1 LAKVK
6 EKSSKLKIMT
16 KRKNYHV
23 TKTDD
28 GWQGKLEGGQRA
40 SVKGE
45 TKAEVVKKTIEL
57 AKNQENSSVR
67 IHKTDG
73 KIQEE
78 RTYPKKSDPFPP
90 EG

>member
-1 LAKVK
+1 
-6 EKSSKLKIMT
+6 MNN
-16 KRKNYHV
+16 RKTYHV
-23 TKTDD
+23 TKTND

-40 SVKGE
+40 SIIGG
-45 TKAEVVKKTIEL
+45 TKADVVKKTIEL

-78 RTYPKKSDPFPP
+78 RTYPKKTDPFPP

>member
-1 LAKVK
+1 
-6 EKSSKLKIMT
+6 MT
-16 KRKNYHV
+16 KRKTYHV

-40 SVKGE
+40 SVTGN
-45 TKAEVVKKTIEL
+45 TKEEVLKKTIEI
-57 AKNQENSSVR
+57 AKNQENSSVK
-67 IHKTDG
+67 IHKSDG

>member
-1 LAKVK
+1 
-6 EKSSKLKIMT
+6 MT
-16 KRKNYHV
+16 KRKTYHV
-23 TKTDD
+23 SKTND

-45 TKAEVVKKTIEL
+45 TKKEVLKKTIEV
-57 AKNQENSSVR
+57 AKNQENSSVK
-67 IHKTDG
+67 IHKSDG
-73 KIQEE
+73 KFQEE

>member
-1 LAKVK
+1 
-6 EKSSKLKIMT
+6 MT
-16 KRKNYHV
+16 TRKTYHV

-28 GWQGKLEGGQRA
+28 GWQGKLEGGKRA
-40 SVKGE
+40 SIKGE
-45 TKAEVVKKTIEL
+45 TKEDVVKKTIEI
-57 AKNQENSSVR
+57 AKNQENSSVI

>member
-1 LAKVK
+1 
-6 EKSSKLKIMT
+6 MT
-16 KRKNYHV
+16 KRKTYHV

-40 SVKGE
+40 SVTGS
-45 TKAEVVKKTIEL
+45 TKEEVLKKTIEI
-57 AKNQENSSVR
+57 AKNQENSSVK
-67 IHKTDG
+67 IHKSDG

-90 EG
+90 KG

>member
-1 LAKVK
+1 
-6 EKSSKLKIMT
+6 MT
-16 KRKNYHV
+16 ERKNYHV

-28 GWQGKLEGGQRA
+28 GWQGKLEGGKKA

-45 TKAEVVKKTIEL
+45 TKAEVVKKTVEI
-57 AKNQENSSVR
+57 AKNQENSSVK
-67 IHKTDG
+67 IHKADG